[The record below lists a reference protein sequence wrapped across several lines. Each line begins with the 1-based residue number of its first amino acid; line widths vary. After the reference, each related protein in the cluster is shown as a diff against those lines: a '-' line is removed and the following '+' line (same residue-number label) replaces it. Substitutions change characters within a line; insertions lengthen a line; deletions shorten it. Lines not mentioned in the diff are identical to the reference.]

1 MPISI
6 LDILTSIIQAPII
19 TVKIMRKK
27 LMPLLLMTFLAGGL
41 LTGCNKEIAN
51 QVGHDGGEEPLVKM
65 ELRCQVA
72 PLSQV
77 ETKAESAD
85 DKVYRLDILEY
96 TYTYTLLEHHT
107 FQDAEGIDMDSF
119 VFEQWY
125 PAGNECYYCLLA
137 NLDEDT
143 VNFIKSKNTDY
154 WRSSSN
160 AVPLS
165 AGNYSE
171 GHIPMSGW
179 AYCGFNGTSP
189 TVQLRRYMFRIDI
202 GNVTADFGEELM
214 AKTVRVKSVSI
225 INACQLFLLANVAYS
240 TSYGFRTDPMGY
252 VTTISSGNPF
262 GGITQG
268 YTYINEISRSF
279 TESSEWDCSQ
289 KGGEGALAASFPVL
303 YNYNAY
309 KEKHVL
315 NITATGVLRDISYYS
330 VPSGSGSLAPGGTHV
345 YNVGRSLYGVPC
357 VMLSG
362 YSLLGNYSI
371 QSLDMK
377 LVIEVEVDGVSYFYP
392 ILLNYMQPNAL
403 YTIRN
408 ITLKGPGSE
417 YSNFYERQYYGNL
430 NAPTVLEWT
439 DSTIDN
445 IDVGYKDYEG
455 TEIY

>member
-1 MPISI
+1 M
-6 LDILTSIIQAPII
+6 
-19 TVKIMRKK
+19 IMRQK
-27 LMPLLLMTFLAGGL
+27 LIPLFLMTVLAGGML
-41 LTGCNKEIAN
+41 AGCNKEMPD

-65 ELRCQVA
+65 ELRCRVA

-77 ETKAESAD
+77 ETKAGGAD
-85 DKVYRLDILEY
+85 DKVYRLDILEFTTAY
-96 TYTYTLLEHHT
+96 VLIEHHI
-107 FQDAEGIDMDSF
+107 FQDAAGIDLDSF

-125 PAGNECYYCLLA
+125 PAGNERYYCLFA

-143 VNFIKSKNTDY
+143 VNFIKAKNTSY
-154 WRSSSN
+154 WNSSSS

-171 GHIPMSGW
+171 GHIPMGGW
-179 AYCGFNGTSP
+179 TYCYFDGTSP
-189 TVQLRRYMFRIDI
+189 TAQLRRYMFRIDI
-202 GNVTADFGEELM
+202 GTVTADFGEELM
-214 AKTVRVKSVSI
+214 SRTVRVKSVSI
-225 INACQLFLLANVAYS
+225 INACQLFLLANRTYSSSYGYS
-240 TSYGFRTDPMGY
+240 TDPLGY
-252 VTTISSGNPF
+252 VTNLSGSNPF

-268 YTYINEISRSF
+268 YSYVNEISRSF
-279 TESSEWDCSQ
+279 TESSEWDCAQ
-289 KGGEGALAASFPVL
+289 MGGEGALAASFTAL

-315 NITATGVLRDISYYS
+315 NISATGVLRDISYYS

-345 YNVGRSLYGVPC
+345 YNLGRSLYGVPYG
-357 VMLSG
+357 LS
-362 YSLLGNYSI
+362 SSTSILGNYNY
-371 QSLDMK
+371 QNPDMK
-377 LVIEVEVDGVSYFYP
+377 LVLEVEVDGVSYFYP
-392 ILLNYMQPNAL
+392 LLLSYMQPNAL

-417 YSNFYERQYYGNL
+417 YSNFYEQQFYGNL

-439 DSTIDN
+439 DCTIDN